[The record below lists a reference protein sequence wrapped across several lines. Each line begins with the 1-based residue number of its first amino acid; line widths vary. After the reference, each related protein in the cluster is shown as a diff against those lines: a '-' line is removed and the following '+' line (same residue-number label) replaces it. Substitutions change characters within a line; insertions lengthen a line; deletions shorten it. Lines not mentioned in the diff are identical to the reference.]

1 MSVWWPVR
9 LLCILHCPQLHGF
22 NTINPLTV
30 SISIHIDIYTTAQ
43 KSGVRNEYFYPAVIY
58 IYIYIHTYTY
68 TYNFFIHFN
77 TVCHK
82 TADKY
87 CNNRPLGLF
96 FHYCIF
102 FYYYLK
108 LYEVYKLLTFSLM
121 NNSEKQE
128 VKFHHKDRWAALH
141 DLYIHVFRA
150 ESSTNR
156 EEMSS
161 STPASLR
168 AMQV

>member
-1 MSVWWPVR
+1 MVTCKVTLHPSLPTTSWLQYYKPPDCIHKHSYRHIHYCSKVWGQKWI
-9 LLCILHCPQLHGF
+9 LLSSS
-22 NTINPLTV
+22 N
-30 SISIHIDIYTTAQ
+30 IY
-43 KSGVRNEYFYPAVIY
+43 IY
-58 IYIYIHTYTY
+58 IYIYIHTHIH
-68 TYNFFIHFN
+68 NFFIHFN